1 MAVDLLGVPDGHRQ
15 VDDVAVLRDEVG
27 RGDLGDTHAA
37 DGHGAGD
44 AGMSMSLS
52 GRPAQLGAT
61 GRSIIATRALGST
74 QSSSSEASGT
84 SLRSTRS
91 IVHWTVAIVVMPRRS

>member
-1 MAVDLLGVPDGHRQ
+1 MAIWATPMRLTATVRATP
-15 VDDVAVLRDEVG
+15 
-27 RGDLGDTHAA
+27 
-37 DGHGAGD
+37 
-44 AGMSMSLS
+44 GMSMSLS

-74 QSSSSEASGT
+74 QSSASEAWGT